1 MDIGI
6 VGAGS
11 IGRKV
16 ATDLEAGKAPGLR
29 VTVLSSRTEEKA
41 HELAAM
47 LESRP
52 EVVPLHEVPAL
63 CDVVIEAAGAHAVE
77 EIVTTSLEA
86 GKSVV
91 VVSCGAL
98 LGRDDLFEMAR
109 RKGARIHVPSGAIIG
124 LDGLL
129 AASEGQIDSIT
140 MITRK
145 PPEGLKGSPGVEMAG
160 IDLDAITEATEVF
173 EGPVSEGFKRFPAN
187 VNVAAA
193 VSMAGI
199 GPDKT
204 RIRVIADPA
213 VTRNTHDVVAEGEF
227 GKLQF
232 HIENIPS
239 DDNPRTGRLT
249 ALSVL
254 AYLKQMASPLNI
266 GI

>member
-1 MDIGI
+1 M
-6 VGAGS
+6 
-11 IGRKV
+11 
-16 ATDLEAGKAPGLR
+16 
-29 VTVLSSRTEEKA
+29 
-41 HELAAM
+41 
-47 LESRP
+47 
-52 EVVPLHEVPAL
+52 
-63 CDVVIEAAGAHAVE
+63 
-77 EIVTTSLEA
+77 
-86 GKSVV
+86 
-91 VVSCGAL
+91 
-98 LGRDDLFEMAR
+98 
-109 RKGARIHVPSGAIIG
+109 
-124 LDGLL
+124 
-129 AASEGQIDSIT
+129 
-140 MITRK
+140 
-145 PPEGLKGSPGVEMAG
+145 
-160 IDLDAITEATEVF
+160 
-173 EGPVSEGFKRFPAN
+173 SEGFKRFPAN